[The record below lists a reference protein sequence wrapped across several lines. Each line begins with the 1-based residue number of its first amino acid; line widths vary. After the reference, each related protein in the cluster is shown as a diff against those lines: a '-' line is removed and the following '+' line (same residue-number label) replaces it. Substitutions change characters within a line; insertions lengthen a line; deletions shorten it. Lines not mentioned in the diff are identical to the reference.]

1 MTFFANF
8 VHLYH
13 RLQWND
19 GCSHIKSSITL
30 FAIILKPHEWSFL
43 ASTIFVLEVI
53 IISQEDH
60 ANQLI

>member
-8 VHLYH
+8 VHLYP

-30 FAIILKPHEWSFL
+30 FAIILKPLGFL

>member
-1 MTFFANF
+1 MMDVA
-8 VHLYH
+8 
-13 RLQWND
+13 
-19 GCSHIKSSITL
+19 TL
-30 FAIILKPHEWSFL
+30 SRPLLCLPSFLKPLGFL